1 MAYLR
6 FNTAL
11 KRIRE
16 VVEQSAGALRAV
28 PVGRFLGDLP
38 QGLDDESAMARAVS
52 TPRVESSI
60 TSVTPSSSS
69 PPVLGDLRIYEVQ
82 VSVKVLRVV
91 TPLEQVSDADRD
103 ELQALAAQDADVLS
117 QALGFPGNLAR
128 TAGGGDTEIVSGL
141 LVYRSTS
148 VLVGKRTDD
157 GAQTITTTHVFRGH
171 MLSRADVF
179 VGTDF
184 VLLIKTDTK
193 SAGGAIQAT
202 PDNQFR
208 FYGVGTYDIDWGDG
222 TVDLAASGTQTH
234 TYASPGTYQVRARN
248 WSGVSRRYA
257 CPDSTTTDAVKILEL
272 QQWGTTQWTSCINM
286 FVNCRGMVGT
296 YRDRPNLSAPNS
308 KSFDSMFR
316 SCYAFNGSPY
326 ADMGS
331 WDTSTVTSLART
343 FEEAYSFNQNI
354 NGWDISSVTTL
365 FATFRNAG
373 AFNSPLGSWDT
384 SNVTTLED
392 TFRGVFQNTPTFF
405 NQDIGSWN
413 TSKVTTLSLTFN
425 GNYSFNQNINDWDV
439 SNVTNMFGTFARA
452 GSFDQ
457 PLDKWNVSKVTSFNS
472 MFGSSILPHVP
483 FNRDISMW
491 DTSSATDMNTMF
503 FGAPFF
509 NQDLSSWNVANVTN
523 MSDMFRNANAFD
535 QNLGSWV
542 LNNSVILAGMLNTSL
557 TTQGMNAENYSRT
570 LIGWANERSAT
581 GNPNSRSLG
590 ATNRRYNATVYGGS
604 PYDNGVSARANLV
617 LATGSGGGGW
627 TISGDAQI

>member
-38 QGLDDESAMARAVS
+38 QGLDDESAMARAIS

-128 TAGGGDTEIVSGL
+128 TADGVETEIVSGL
-141 LVYRSTS
+141 LVYRSSS

-171 MLSRADVF
+171 MLSRPSQA
-179 VGTDF
+179 TDF
-184 VLLIKTDTK
+184 MILVRTSITSS
-193 SAGGAIQAT
+193 SAVYTAAT
-202 PDNQFR
+202 NTNQFR

-222 TVDLAASGTQTH
+222 TTSVNVTDTQTH
-234 TYASPGTYQVRARN
+234 TYPSPGDYVVRVRN
-248 WSGVSRRYA
+248 WTGPVRRHSPPA
-257 CPDSTTTDAVKILEL
+257 TNTTDGIKIIEL
-272 QQWGTTQWTSCINM
+272 LQWGNTQWTSCQGM
-286 FVNCRGMVGT
+286 FLKCAQMIGRYYDT
-296 YRDRPNLSAPNS
+296 PNLSSPS
-308 KSFDSMFR
+308 LSMQSMFQEAR
-316 SCYAFNGSPY
+316 SFNGSPFVSI
-326 ADMGS
+326 GT
-331 WDTSTVTSLART
+331 WDTSTVTSMTLAFATTASLNVGLSGIDNWNVESVTSFNNMFDSCPFNQPIGSWKIKNASMIRMFRFASSFNQPLPWDVSGVSSMLAM
-343 FEEAYSFNQNI
+343 FEGASSFNQNI
-354 NGWDISSVTTL
+354 
-365 FATFRNAG
+365 
-373 AFNSPLGSWDT
+373 
-384 SNVTTLED
+384 
-392 TFRGVFQNTPTFF
+392 
-405 NQDIGSWN
+405 GSWN
-413 TSKVTTLSLTFN
+413 
-425 GNYSFNQNINDWDV
+425 V
-439 SNVTNMFGTFARA
+439 SNVGDMRLMF
-452 GSFDQ
+452 
-457 PLDKWNVSKVTSFNS
+457 N
-472 MFGSSILPHVP
+472 
-483 FNRDISMW
+483 
-491 DTSSATDMNTMF
+491 
-503 FGAPFF
+503 GANAF
-509 NQDLSSWNVANVTN
+509 NQDLGT
-523 MSDMFRNANAFD
+523 
-535 QNLGSWV
+535 WV
-542 LNNSVILAGMLNTSL
+542 LNDNVLMANMLDTTSIATGL
-557 TTQGMNAENYSRT
+557 SAENYSRT

-590 ATNRRYNATVYGGS
+590 ALNRRYNATVYGGS
-604 PYDNGVSARANLV
+604 PYDNAVSARANLV

>member
-38 QGLDDESAMARAVS
+38 QGLDDESAMARAIS

-117 QALGFPGNLAR
+117 QALGFPGNLTQ
-128 TAGGGDTEIVSGL
+128 TADGTLTEIVSGL
-141 LVYRSTS
+141 LVYRSSS

-171 MLSRADVF
+171 MLSRPAPEVPDPALN
-179 VGTDF
+179 DF
-184 VLLIKTDTK
+184 VLLIQTN
-193 SAGGAIQAT
+193 AT
-202 PDNQFR
+202 ATGYTPATSTNQFR

-222 TVDLAASGTQTH
+222 TVQTGVSGTQTR
-234 TYASPGTYQVRARN
+234 TYAKIGVYQIRVRN
-248 WSGVSRRYA
+248 WTGASRQHSM
-257 CPDSTTTDAVKILEL
+257 PDSTTTDAIKIRQL
-272 QQWGTTQWTSCINM
+272 QQWGTTQWTSCELMFNRCVNM
-286 FVNCRGMVGT
+286 IGT
-296 YRDRPNLSAPNS
+296 YSDKPNLSASNL
-308 KSFDSMFR
+308 SFRFMFR
-316 SCYAFNGSPY
+316 YCSAFNGSPN
-326 ADMGS
+326 ASMNE
-331 WDTSTVTSLART
+331 WDTGNVTNMSGVFASAVSFDQNISSWNVSNATSFLFIFRDAT
-343 FEEAYSFNQNI
+343 SFNQ
-354 NGWDISSVTTL
+354 
-365 FATFRNAG
+365 
-373 AFNSPLGSWDT
+373 PL
-384 SNVTTLED
+384 
-392 TFRGVFQNTPTFF
+392 R
-405 NQDIGSWN
+405 
-413 TSKVTTLSLTFN
+413 
-425 GNYSFNQNINDWDV
+425 DWDV
-439 SNVTNMFGTFARA
+439 SNVTDMREAFRQAKSFNQDISTWNTSNVTLMGYMFNEASVFNQPIGSWDVSKVTNMDNMFSSATAFN
-452 GSFDQ
+452 Q
-457 PLDKWNVSKVTSFNS
+457 PLPWDTSEVTNMSAMFSGAVSFNQDISSWNVSKVTTMLAMFNFAISFN
-472 MFGSSILPHVP
+472 
-483 FNRDISMW
+483 
-491 DTSSATDMNTMF
+491 
-503 FGAPFF
+503 
-509 NQDLSSWNVANVTN
+509 
-523 MSDMFRNANAFD
+523 
-535 QNLGSWV
+535 QNLGAWV
-542 LNNSVILAGMLNTSL
+542 LNDNVVLTGMLNTAL

-590 ATNRRYNATVYGGS
+590 ASNRRYTATVYGGS
-604 PYDNGVSARANLV
+604 PYDNAVSARANLV